1 MIFTQHGKQ
10 NSRLP
15 KTSLV
20 YGIDH
25 FLHFFFFFFLFCFFL
40 CVFAMTHIPNSLPWN
55 HLYFYFPNKIINRD
69 NKLYVLCV
77 HGFTNR
83 TQWQYNNVT
92 RFTTSTTATSNNSH
106 QRQQP
111 PATTAT
117 TATSNSSQQQQHQ
130 LQQQQQQKP
139 CQNFYS
145 SVFERKSFSSYIV
158 WNNKTN
164 YSLLALFIV
173 ESLL

>member
-1 MIFTQHGKQ
+1 MALITFCIF
-10 NSRLP
+10 
-15 KTSLV
+15 
-20 YGIDH
+20 
-25 FLHFFFFFFLFCFFL
+25 FLFFFLFCFFL

-117 TATSNSSQQQQHQ
+117 TANSN
-130 LQQQQQQKP
+130 
-139 CQNFYS
+139 NINYS
-145 SVFERKSFSSYIV
+145 NN
-158 WNNKTN
+158 NNKSHVKISTVQFSREKAFRLTLYGTIRQIIHYWH
-164 YSLLALFIV
+164 YSLSNPCFKQLFF
-173 ESLL
+173 SCP